1 MYKKLFKGVLDLIIA
16 ILGLIL
22 LSPIFII
29 IFICLFFVNK
39 GKPFFLQQRPG
50 KGEKIF
56 KIIKF
61 KTMTDEKDSHGNLLP
76 NEQRMTQFGNFLRKS
91 SLDEIPQLINII
103 KGDMSLI
110 GPRPLRVRY
119 LPYYTTD
126 ESIRHTVKPG
136 VTGLAQ
142 VSGRNNLSWD
152 DKLSYDIKYV
162 KTISF
167 INDLKILIKTV
178 QKVFANNANDIE
190 LASDVLDLDELRKQ
204 STN

>member
-22 LSPIFII
+22 LSPIFIV

-76 NEQRMTQFGNFLRKS
+76 NEQRMTKFGDFLRKS

-152 DKLSYDIKYV
+152 DKLLYDIKYV
-162 KTISF
+162 KKISF
-167 INDLKILIKTV
+167 TNDLMILIKTV

>member
-22 LSPIFII
+22 LLPIFIV

-76 NEQRMTQFGNFLRKS
+76 NEQRMTKFGDFLRKS

-152 DKLSYDIKYV
+152 DKLLYDIKYV
-162 KTISF
+162 KKISF
-167 INDLKILIKTV
+167 TNDLMILIKTV